1 MYSSTIST
9 CPGTGDSAR
18 RIAAHIPLG
27 ESSQSEPLARL
38 RVLVVDDDRDLADT
52 TQTLLEI
59 CGIQSQCVYS
69 VESAISTLERD
80 PSINVVLSDVIM
92 PGLTGLDLAAIVKAC
107 HPLVG
112 IVLVS
117 GYTSLET
124 IGAREYMDGFIAKP
138 YKIDEVIVRLIKA
151 MRPYV

>member
-1 MYSSTIST
+1 M
-9 CPGTGDSAR
+9 CPGIGDSAR
-18 RIAAHIPLG
+18 RNAARDPFDLLS
-27 ESSQSEPLARL
+27 ESERLAKL
-38 RVLVVDDDRDLADT
+38 SVLVVDDDRDLADT

-59 CGIQSQCVYS
+59 LGIQSECAYS
-69 VESAISTLERD
+69 AEGALSTLERNS
-80 PSINVVLSDVIM
+80 SINVILSDVIM
-92 PGLTGLDLAAIVKAC
+92 PGLTGLDLAAIVKAR

-124 IGAREYMDGFIAKP
+124 IGAREYVDGFIAKP

-151 MRPYV
+151 MRP